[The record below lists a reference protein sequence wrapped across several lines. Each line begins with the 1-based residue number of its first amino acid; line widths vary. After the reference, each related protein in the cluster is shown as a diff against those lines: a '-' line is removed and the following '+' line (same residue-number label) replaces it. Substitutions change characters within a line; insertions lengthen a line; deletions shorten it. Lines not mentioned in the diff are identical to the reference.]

1 MASKEFAMDSYYINN
16 WLPSTYQEVEY
27 IQSSGTQYIN
37 TQFTP
42 SNTTKVEW
50 RMWWWWESWSHQMFG
65 SRYAWN
71 SSWRWFAIVS
81 DAYQFNGNAS
91 VNHGMTNWADHIGEF
106 SQSWLVVDWTT
117 KVTPSTTT
125 FTSPWPLYLFWLN
138 NNWSFS
144 EWATMKYY
152 YFKIYD
158 NWTLVRNFMPCYR
171 KSDSVIWLYDLVN
184 NQFYTN
190 SWSWT
195 FTKWADVST
204 NKAVYLWTNRI
215 RPEEEPAPA
224 EVTEEYTSVS
234 VGSNISA
241 QKDWYKIKQV
251 TFEAT
256 WYYWSSAWKNWW
268 MNLYNDVTTGTNLH
282 VNIQL
287 WWTWGY
293 DYGTYWAY
301 NWYWVE
307 RTDQTTQAIIKWNSS
322 WWSRNNFYVKFV
334 TTIDQTEYKFWTSS
348 TSIWHQW
355 TATHNSTAKQWIT
368 DLFNWTN
375 LKISRNAWWNEDY
388 FTSYKI
394 TIVYESI

>member
-1 MASKEFAMDSYYINN
+1 MS
-16 WLPSTYQEVEY
+16 LPNTYQRVEY

-50 RMWWWWESWSHQMFG
+50 RMWWWTESWSHQMFG
-65 SRYAWN
+65 SRYARN

-152 YFKIYD
+152 YFRIYD

-184 NQFYTN
+184 DQFYTN
-190 SWSWT
+190 AWSWS
-195 FTKWADVST
+195 FTKWPDIAQSW
-204 NKAVYLWTNRI
+204 KIKKIYLWTNLI
-215 RPEEEPAPA
+215 RPEITDKS
-224 EVTEEYTSVS
+224 VDYTSIPM
-234 VGSNISA
+234 GSDISA
-241 QKDWYKIKQV
+241 AEAGYKIKQV
-251 TFEAT
+251 TFEAS
-256 WYYWSSAWKNWW
+256 WYYSWSQWKNGW
-268 MNLYNDVTTGTNLH
+268 MNLYFVDSSSITTNIH

-293 DYGTYWAY
+293 DYWNWWAY

-307 RTDQTTQAIIKWNSS
+307 RTNQTAQAIIKWNSS
-322 WWSRNNFYVKFV
+322 CANSHNFYVKFI
-334 TTIDQTEYKFWTSS
+334 TNTDTTEYKFGPSS
-348 TSIWHQW
+348 SNITQSG
-355 TATHNSTAKQWIT
+355 TATHSATAKQWIT
-368 DLFNWTN
+368 DLFNSTSQR
-375 LKISRNAWWNEDY
+375 LSRNAWGNENY
-388 FTSYKI
+388 FTSYI
-394 TIVYESI
+394 VTIEYEKA